1 MKCSCSKS
9 ANLRITNE
17 CITLNEINDQSY
29 LKCKHKSFT
38 SVDNDP
44 LVLQE
49 IIARFAIQVLSFQL
63 FQWFQSSNSAIQ
75 ILELQKD
82 AHFTER

>member
-1 MKCSCSKS
+1 M
-9 ANLRITNE
+9 
-17 CITLNEINDQSY
+17 NEINDQNY

-38 SVDNDP
+38 SVDNDL

-49 IIARFAIQVLSFQL
+49 IIARFAIQALSFQS
-63 FQWFQSSNSAIQ
+63 FQSSNSAIQ

-82 AHFTER
+82 AHFTEK